1 MNSEADADKT
11 YAARLRDVRD
21 FIERVSWSSY
31 LNGKLVKSGTQQA
44 PRQTGAADHQSDVLT
59 KPPTHR
65 NKS

>member
-1 MNSEADADKT
+1 MNSEADADKAH
-11 YAARLRDVRD
+11 AARLRDVRD

-31 LNGKLVKSGTQQA
+31 LNSQLVKSGTQKA
-44 PRQTGAADHQSDVLT
+44 TGAAGHQSDVLT

>member
-1 MNSEADADKT
+1 MNSEADADKAH
-11 YAARLRDVRD
+11 AARLRDVRD

-31 LNGKLVKSGTQQA
+31 LNSELVKSGTQKA
-44 PRQTGAADHQSDVLT
+44 TGAAGHQSDVLT